1 MTFTRV
7 KTIETMSEATLQLAL
22 NGMVIKEFGL
32 EFEEWFGIKYS
43 IQAVS
48 GILSMI
54 SIYKCLV
61 DRFSFIRNGRDMGP
75 VSKEFLK
82 AMADLAFPI
91 LTIFSIM
98 LFTWS
103 NTSITPELSFVLV
116 ICLHPLVAFIFIG
129 LAIALKN
136 ILEHMI
142 MLVGMTYITIA
153 IFLGSYSEAKEEFN
167 KNYNS
172 SLIFNLCL
180 QDTRRNNSN
189 INLGDY
195 LSSEQVSWN
204 HWLWI
209 FVVLTLIHSILSQI
223 ATCSTRFKFNY
234 LKKYFGRL
242 ITLIEFYRGPMLPES
257 QETQDQVHQDIELDQ
272 ITQVNAIGFDSN
284 SVDFSESQE
293 ASPFIQR
300 NESSNQEPKN

>member
-1 MTFTRV
+1 
-7 KTIETMSEATLQLAL
+7 
-22 NGMVIKEFGL
+22 
-32 EFEEWFGIKYS
+32 
-43 IQAVS
+43 
-48 GILSMI
+48 
-54 SIYKCLV
+54 
-61 DRFSFIRNGRDMGP
+61 
-75 VSKEFLK
+75 
-82 AMADLAFPI
+82 
-91 LTIFSIM
+91 
-98 LFTWS
+98 
-103 NTSITPELSFVLV
+103 
-116 ICLHPLVAFIFIG
+116 
-129 LAIALKN
+129 
-136 ILEHMI
+136 
-142 MLVGMTYITIA
+142 MTYITIA

-180 QDTRRNNSN
+180 QDTRRNNTN

-195 LSSEQVSWN
+195 LSSEQVYWN

-300 NESSNQEPKN
+300 NESSIQEPKN